1 MGNAIVS
8 IHHYQ
13 DYNIP
18 AQLVTVALIT
28 TRASI
33 QPTHSLNAATMDDVN
48 VEHAYAMKVTLEN
61 SVKLAS
67 ILMCVRLH
75 RVKPTGYVLSAA
87 QE

>member
-1 MGNAIVS
+1 
-8 IHHYQ
+8 
-13 DYNIP
+13 
-18 AQLVTVALIT
+18 
-28 TRASI
+28 
-33 QPTHSLNAATMDDVN
+33 MDDVN